1 MHKRFREYIKIKK
14 ERYLKYMKYG
24 IAIDSGCDLRNLDL
38 WGAETCA
45 FGLAPL
51 KLVIGNKDF
60 VDNSSLNIEQFME
73 EVEAYKGKSGSAAP
87 SPGEWMDAFEQ
98 ADGIFAFTITAAL
111 SGSYN
116 SAETAKHMILEK
128 HPEKKIFIMN
138 TLSIGPETS
147 LLVRKTMEYIK
158 KGMEF
163 DAICEAIT
171 AYAKTTKLLFVLEH
185 MDNLIKNGRV
195 GRIQGSLAGL
205 LGIKILGRASEEGK
219 LDLLHKKRGKNA
231 VYNTCVEEMIA
242 RGFRGGRVI
251 IGTCLE
257 IEQAEYLKKQLL
269 QKYPQSDIMIMPSA
283 GICTYY
289 AERGGL
295 LIGFETEEA

>member
-1 MHKRFREYIKIKK
+1 
-14 ERYLKYMKYG
+14 MKYG

-128 HPEKKIFIMN
+128 HPEKKILIMN

-171 AYAKTTKLLFVLEH
+171 AYAKTTKLLFILEH

-219 LDLLHKKRGKNA
+219 LDLLH
-231 VYNTCVEEMIA
+231 
-242 RGFRGGRVI
+242 
-251 IGTCLE
+251 
-257 IEQAEYLKKQLL
+257 
-269 QKYPQSDIMIMPSA
+269 
-283 GICTYY
+283 
-289 AERGGL
+289 
-295 LIGFETEEA
+295 